1 MTEKANAT
9 HRPNIFPDGAHGDF
23 SKEMSYGDYL
33 GLDSLLSSQHP
44 VSSEHDEPLFIIIH
58 QATELWMKLILHEMA
73 AAIHLVRE
81 DNLQPAFKM
90 LARVSNIQTQM
101 IQSWSVL
108 STMTPSDYLS
118 FRDKLGQS
126 SGFQSY
132 QYREIEYRMGN
143 KNPALLKPHAHRED
157 IHARL
162 TTALNDRS
170 IYDEAI
176 ALLARQGFDIDQEI
190 LDRDFAERH
199 QSNESVRQAWASVY
213 RNTSDHWELYEL
225 AEKLVDLEDSFQQ
238 WRFRHLKTV
247 SRIIGMRRGTGGTSG
262 VNYLE
267 KALSYCFFPELWE
280 LRTEL

>member
-1 MTEKANAT
+1 MTETKSS
-9 HRPNIFPDGAHGDF
+9 RPGVFPEGAHGDF
-23 SKEMSYGDYL
+23 SGDMSYGDYL

-44 VSSEHDEPLFIIIH
+44 QSSEHDEPLFIIIH
-58 QATELWMKLILHEMA
+58 QATELWMKLILHEMG
-73 AAIHLVRE
+73 AAIRLIRE

-90 LARVSNIQTQM
+90 LSRVSTIQNQM
-101 IQSWSVL
+101 IQSWTVL
-108 STMTPSDYLS
+108 ATMTPADYLS
-118 FRDKLGQS
+118 FRDKLGHS

-132 QYREIEYRMGN
+132 QYREIEYRLGN

-162 TTALNDRS
+162 KQALSDRS

-176 ALLARQGFDIDQEI
+176 ALLARRGFAIDDAI
-190 LDRDFAERH
+190 LNRDFSERH
-199 QSNESVRQAWASVY
+199 QSNRSVHDAWATIY
-213 RNTSDHWELYEL
+213 RNTTEHWELYEL

-280 LRTEL
+280 LRTDL

>member
-1 MTEKANAT
+1 MTDNT
-9 HRPNIFPDGAHGDF
+9 TVTPGVFPEGAHGDF
-23 SKEMSYGDYL
+23 SGEMSYGDYL

-44 VSSEHDEPLFIIIH
+44 LTSEHDEPLFIVIH
-58 QATELWMKLILHEMA
+58 QATELWMKLILHEMG
-73 AAIHLVRE
+73 AAIRLIRE

-90 LARVSNIQTQM
+90 LSRISTIQNQM
-101 IQSWSVL
+101 IQSWTVL
-108 STMTPSDYLS
+108 STMTPADYLS
-118 FRDKLGQS
+118 FRDQLGQS

-132 QYREIEYRMGN
+132 QYREIEYRLGN

-162 TTALNDRS
+162 TRALNERS

-176 ALLARQGFDIDQEI
+176 ALLARRGFAIDDDI
-190 LDRDFAERH
+190 LNRDFTERH
-199 QSNESVRQAWASVY
+199 QSNRSVHDAWASVY
-213 RNTSDHWELYEL
+213 RNTADHWELYEL

-280 LRTEL
+280 LRTDL